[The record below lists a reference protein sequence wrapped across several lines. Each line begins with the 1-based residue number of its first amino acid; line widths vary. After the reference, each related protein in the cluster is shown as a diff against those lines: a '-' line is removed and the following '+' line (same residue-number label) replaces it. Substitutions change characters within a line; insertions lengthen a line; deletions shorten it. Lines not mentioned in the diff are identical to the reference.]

1 MSLGDVG
8 DLANLDVASLQ
19 EYLPGVRFPTEKEQV
34 AATAERNGPRR
45 IWWRRSGT
53 PAANTSTDPTRSCGR
68 CKEAAK
74 GTGRRSTSF
83 GSVARTNA
91 KGAGMDELL
100 RRGQLVEKLYHAPL
114 GALFEDLTLLF
125 CSLLAAFPERLDA
138 IRSTGRSDGDFFNR
152 LG

>member
-1 MSLGDVG
+1 M
-8 DLANLDVASLQ
+8 
-19 EYLPGVRFPTEKEQV
+19 
-34 AATAERNGPRR
+34 
-45 IWWRRSGT
+45 
-53 PAANTSTDPTRSCGR
+53 

-91 KGAGMDELL
+91 KGAGVNFGGAGMDELL